1 MPELPEVQTVVN
13 DLNKKVVGRKIT
25 GAWFDWP
32 KMIKDPLDQSK
43 NKVAHK
49 HVAVFEK
56 FLTGEKIV
64 EAKRRAK
71 NILIYLTHDKLLLVH
86 QKMTGHMLV
95 GKWRIKNKESGIKNQ
110 EVIPLEPKAM
120 ITDPYNKYVHLILYL
135 DNGKMLAL
143 SDLRKFAKVIA
154 GSVQEIENL
163 PELTNLG
170 PDALDPNLTV
180 EKFGATLR
188 QAQGKKIYQVLMDQ
202 QVIAGIGNIYANEI
216 LWLAKVYPLTP
227 TYKLTTSQLK
237 NLYRATRKILPRAL
251 KLRGTSTSDF
261 RDTDGM
267 KGKYGNELL
276 VYQRGGEPCFRCKT
290 KIKRV
295 SMGGRSAHFCPK
307 CQKA

>member
-1 MPELPEVQTVVN
+1 
-13 DLNKKVVGRKIT
+13 
-25 GAWFDWP
+25 
-32 KMIKDPLDQSK
+32 MIKDPLDQSK
-43 NKVAHK
+43 NKIAHK
-49 HVAVFEK
+49 HVAIFEK

-71 NILIYLTHDKLLLVH
+71 NILIYLTHGKMLLVH

-95 GKWRIKNKESGIKNQ
+95 GKWKVEKDKRPAPI
-110 EVIPLEPKAM
+110 EPEAL

-135 DNGKMLAL
+135 DNGEMLGL

-154 GSVQEIENL
+154 GSVEEIESL

-170 PDALDPNLTV
+170 PDALDANFKYDQFKARIL
-180 EKFGATLR
+180 KKS
-188 QAQGKKIYQVLMDQ
+188 QKIYQVLMDQ

-216 LWLAKVYPLTP
+216 LWLAKVYPFKPAKRLSE
-227 TYKLTTSQLK
+227 KELK
-237 NLYRATRKILPRAL
+237 ALWQAMRKVLPRAL

-276 VYQRGGEPCFRCKT
+276 VYQREGDPCFRCKT

-295 SMGGRSAHFCPK
+295 SVGGRSAHFCPK
-307 CQKA
+307 CQKE

>member
-49 HVAVFEK
+49 HVEVFEK
-56 FLTGEKIV
+56 FLKGESIV
-64 EAKRRAK
+64 KARRRAK
-71 NILIYLTHDKLLLVH
+71 NILIYLSGGKLLLIH

-95 GKWRIKNKESGIKNQ
+95 GKWVVKKGKRPVPI
-110 EVIPLEPKAM
+110 EPKTL

-135 DNGKMLAL
+135 DNGKMLGL

-154 GSVQEIENL
+154 SSAKEIENL

-170 PDALDPNLTV
+170 PDALDSNL
-180 EKFGATLR
+180 KFMDF
-188 QAQGKKIYQVLMDQ
+188 KKRILKKSQRIYQVLMDQ
-202 QVIAGIGNIYANEI
+202 QVIAGIGNIYSSEI
-216 LWLAKVYPLTP
+216 LWLAKVYPFKAAK
-227 TYKLTTSQLK
+227 KLSEKELK
-237 NLYRATRKILPRAL
+237 SIWQAMHKVLSRAL

-261 RDTDGM
+261 RDTDGE
-267 KGKYGNELL
+267 KGGYGNELL

-295 SMGGRSAHFCPK
+295 MVGGRSAHFCPH
-307 CQKA
+307 CQKT